1 MEEYLKRNEFKPER
15 SHIKRNFTP
24 YDRLLLTDKIE
35 NNSNFIR
42 SNRCKLREQQEE
54 KYKNPRPQSKKIN
67 QPNISNNMNSILKNN
82 LNYNN
87 NYRSI
92 RRTNYKT
99 NNFDNAYDIIFPKN
113 NNNNNQSNNIKTQKI
128 PMIKRLKR
136 DHIKDLMPINNYDN
150 EIKKNEKKY
159 PINPNKV
166 PYEILIEG
174 IKENQKILYTY
185 S

>member
-1 MEEYLKRNEFKPER
+1 
-15 SHIKRNFTP
+15 
-24 YDRLLLTDKIE
+24 
-35 NNSNFIR
+35 
-42 SNRCKLREQQEE
+42 
-54 KYKNPRPQSKKIN
+54 
-67 QPNISNNMNSILKNN
+67 MNSILKNN

-99 NNFDNAYDIIFPKN
+99 NNCDNAYDIIFPKN
-113 NNNNNQSNNIKTQKI
+113 NNNNNQSNIIKTQKI

-166 PYEILIEG
+166 PYDILIEG